1 MIYFYRLLWLNPYTT
16 VTSVFRHVRK
26 SKDEHG
32 VNENFWPK
40 PEIVLLKYGP
50 E

>member
-1 MIYFYRLLWLNPYTT
+1 MIYFYRLFWLNPYTT

-26 SKDEHG
+26 SKDEHK

-40 PEIVLLKYGP
+40 PKIVLLKCVP